1 MKKWMLLLPLLV
13 GVCGVQAQTRADV
26 FDEKNEI
33 TWLGLDFTQVKFIG
47 AAAQWGDA
55 GGISNEQLRE
65 KYFPSWNQLFID
77 EPKKFDV
84 AGAVNRKK
92 VQYATDVT
100 AKANNAAKKTDFF
113 SDNPADY
120 SHLSEERIVALV
132 KKYDFSGKSGIGL
145 LFFVEGMS
153 KAKEEASMWVTFVDM
168 KNKKVLFTVRQTGKS
183 GGFGFR
189 NYWAK
194 PFALVL
200 KDMKGHY
207 KKWKK
212 DS

>member
-1 MKKWMLLLPLLV
+1 MKKWLLLPLFV
-13 GVCGVQAQTRADV
+13 SVCCVQAQTKADV

-47 AAAQWGDA
+47 SAAQWGDA
-55 GGISNEQLRE
+55 GEINNEQLQE
-65 KYFPSWNQLFID
+65 KYFPSWNQLFIN

-84 AGAVNRKK
+84 AGAVNRSE
-92 VQYATDVT
+92 VGYAPEITE
-100 AKANNAAKKTDFF
+100 KANKAVKGKNFF
-113 SDNPADY
+113 SENMDDY
-120 SHLSEERIVALV
+120 SLLTEEKIVALV

-168 KNKKVLFTVRQTGKS
+168 KSKKVLYTVRQTGKS

-200 KDMKGHY
+200 KDMKGNY

-212 DS
+212 NS

>member
-1 MKKWMLLLPLLV
+1 MKKWMLSLV
-13 GVCGVQAQTRADV
+13 LFVSAGYVCAQTKADI
-26 FDEKNEI
+26 FNEKNEI

-47 AAAQWGDA
+47 SATQWGEA
-55 GGISNEQLRE
+55 GEITNEQLRE

-84 AGAVNRKK
+84 AGAVNRAQ
-92 VQYATDVT
+92 VQYATEVT
-100 AKANNAAKKTDFF
+100 ANVNKAAKKKDYF
-113 SDNPADY
+113 SDNPDDY
-120 SHLSEERIVALV
+120 SLLNEEKVTALV

-145 LFFVEGMS
+145 VFFVEGMS

-168 KNKKVLFTVRQTGKS
+168 KSKKVLYTVRQTGKS

-200 KDMKGHY
+200 KDMKSNY

-212 DS
+212 NS